1 MANCKNQYGCD
12 KNRPCG
18 YDKHYANHE
27 QYCCNKPNR
36 PNMPNKPEPRQE
48 KEEDMTLA
56 MAYVK
61 WQKWQNLYK
70 PDEGFCKG
78 TIFEELDLPFYGRRC
93 CSK

>member
-1 MANCKNQYGCD
+1 MANCKNQYNYT

-18 YDKHYANHE
+18 YDK
-27 QYCCNKPNR
+27 YCVNQEPYCNNK
-36 PNMPNKPEPRQE
+36 PNKPEPRSMQE
-48 KEEDMTLA
+48 KEDDMVLA

-61 WQKWQNLYK
+61 WQKWQKLYT